1 MGKEKVAWLPRFTW
15 RLCRPEL
22 ETSWLELEP
31 AASSSSLV
39 EEPAASSSL
48 VTSPAGASSTISWR
62 TPAPSAD
69 LLLATPSGKSVSC
82 CFRVSRVLQSSTSW
96 YSKLKLKIKR
106 SAASFRFR
114 SVYYTHRVLNGL
126 IASVQIL
133 TKLLFMISQ
142 CLFCLYTL
150 TDTWWAPY
158 SIALNRQDEN

>member
-69 LLLATPSGKSVSC
+69 LLLVTPSGKSVSC
-82 CFRVSRVLQSSTSW
+82 CFRVLQSSTSW